1 MKLNKDQIE
10 QLKKLIS
17 HKGYLAVDVQYE
29 ILDHV
34 ACQIEELMEE
44 NSMLDLPTAFNQVH
58 ASFGVFGFSKL
69 EESYLNLIEK
79 RFKRYYWQEIK
90 TLFTSQKIMIP
101 IGIAL
106 AMYQT
111 SLWVQ
116 DLKTWYL
123 IMIAALLIP
132 LGLMYVKYRKNHS
145 RYKGYASYRAQNT
158 FFVYLNIA
166 IQICLQANFFM
177 HRSEDFFESIGERV
191 LLGLV
196 VLGMAFL
203 FLSFFFLPKVLDRNI
218 ADTETLIQ
226 MYGES

>member
-1 MKLNKDQIE
+1 M
-10 QLKKLIS
+10 
-17 HKGYLAVDVQYE
+17 
-29 ILDHV
+29 
-34 ACQIEELMEE
+34 EELMEE
-44 NSMLDLPTAFNQVH
+44 NPMLDLATAFNKVH

-69 EESYLNLIEK
+69 EESYMNLIEK

-90 TLFTSQKIMIP
+90 VLFTNQKIVIP

-166 IQICLQANFFM
+166 IQICIQANFFM
-177 HRSEDFFESIGERV
+177 HHSEYLFESIVGQV